1 MNWDISNIH
10 NYLCPHNEGTDD
22 NEARVHHFRPN
33 TFGIFCRPRLSE
45 VGLKKHFWKNF
56 HALMLYRLETDCV
69 HVHLHENCPP
79 RQEGWFT
86 VSKHAHC
93 ASEIAFSWPC
103 LENDI
108 KEIIVFCV
116 INHYENWTLFVRQI
130 SNSKE
135 TCFQFCLRSW
145 CPVIPQPV
153 QVVPLPSIMLRP
165 TQQSL
170 AWLEFQNLQSFVRFW
185 VVWYFLV
192 HVVGRVIAQPVHP
205 THRQNLLHF
214 VFGPLSKVL

>member
-1 MNWDISNIH
+1 MFERTLTPWCFTGRRQTASTCTFTRTALRDRKDGSQFQNTPTA
-10 NYLCPHNEGTDD
+10 LLKL
-22 NEARVHHFRPN
+22 HFPDH
-33 TFGIFCRPRLSE
+33 
-45 VGLKKHFWKNF
+45 VWK
-56 HALMLYRLETDCV
+56 
-69 HVHLHENCPP
+69 
-79 RQEGWFT
+79 
-86 VSKHAHC
+86 
-93 ASEIAFSWPC
+93 
-103 LENDI
+103 NDI

-170 AWLEFQNLQSFVRFW
+170 AWPEFQNLQSFVRFW
-185 VVWYFLV
+185 VVWDFLV
-192 HVVGRVIAQPVHP
+192 HVVGRVIAQPIHP